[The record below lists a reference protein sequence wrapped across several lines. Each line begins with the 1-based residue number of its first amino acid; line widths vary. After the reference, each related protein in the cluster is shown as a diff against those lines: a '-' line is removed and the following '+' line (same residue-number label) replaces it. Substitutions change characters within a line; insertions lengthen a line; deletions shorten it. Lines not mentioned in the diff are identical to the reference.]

1 MKQIKQTSTFNKSS
15 NISTKRFRT
24 ATTTGIITTTETPG
38 TPKSTSTFP
47 VRQAVDECADICYPD
62 SVPSGTSLSDCT
74 VTFTGYKAGI
84 WYAVAIQVE
93 DFIDSTSMIPMSSV
107 PIQFLI
113 YVQSQP
119 VCSTEPIIIPP
130 DRCLEVQVG
139 ISISFNLSAMN
150 LCNPSVA
157 TLTDIV
163 VSSGIT
169 SMTHGNLTQSSANSS
184 IYYMTFTWI
193 PQVNQVGSQQLCT
206 IAYTSENLQSD
217 QYCVTFTVK
226 NSSDTCVTTTTSMS
240 TTTSTTTTSTTTSS
254 TTTTITIASSTTS
267 TTSTISITTSLSQI
281 SNSESLNYLSLVLGL
296 GLGLGIP
303 LMFFLGAVAITLPD
317 ELKL

>member
-169 SMTHGNLTQSSANSS
+169 SMTHGNLTQSSTNSS
-184 IYYMTFTWI
+184 IYYMTFTWT
-193 PQVNQVGSQQLCT
+193 PQTNQSFMIVT
-206 IAYTSENLQSD
+206 ENLQSD

>member
-1 MKQIKQTSTFNKSS
+1 
-15 NISTKRFRT
+15 
-24 ATTTGIITTTETPG
+24 
-38 TPKSTSTFP
+38 
-47 VRQAVDECADICYPD
+47 
-62 SVPSGTSLSDCT
+62 
-74 VTFTGYKAGI
+74 
-84 WYAVAIQVE
+84 
-93 DFIDSTSMIPMSSV
+93 
-107 PIQFLI
+107 
-113 YVQSQP
+113 
-119 VCSTEPIIIPP
+119 
-130 DRCLEVQVG
+130 
-139 ISISFNLSAMN
+139 MN

-169 SMTHGNLTQSSANSS
+169 SMTHGNLTQSSTNSS
-184 IYYMTFTWI
+184 IYYMTFTWT
-193 PQVNQVGSQQLCT
+193 PQTNQGNSIFLFGL
-206 IAYTSENLQSD
+206 ISENLQSD

-226 NSSDTCVTTTTSMS
+226 NSSDTSVTTTTSVS

-303 LMFFLGAVAITLPD
+303 LLFFPGAVAITLPD